1 MITQDAFFQGGK
13 GWFFNVS
20 MQNESD
26 VAFVPESVTAAY
38 FYQGKQQR
46 QVALPTSV
54 FGFGEMRKGGEP
66 MIYEDAA
73 AYQALDSVGVMLK
86 GTDANGNALSFTTL
100 VHFSQETNP

>member
-1 MITQDAFFQGGK
+1 MSVIR
-13 GWFFNVS
+13 
-20 MQNESD
+20 MLPMESS
-26 VAFVPESVTAAY
+26 VAFVPESVTVAY

-46 QVALPTSV
+46 QVAQPTSA

>member
-1 MITQDAFFQGGK
+1 MDRLPSASPDPFRLAPR
-13 GWFFNVS
+13 
-20 MQNESD
+20 
-26 VAFVPESVTAAY
+26 VAGIEPFWVMECAKAAD
-38 FYQGKQQR
+38 
-46 QVALPTSV
+46 TSA
-54 FGFGEMRKGGEP
+54 RSPACDPAQGGEP